1 MDIEASGLS
10 AEPAALR
17 GPVIRWLLDWA
28 HRVRLSRKLAI
39 ALAVA
44 AVASGFA
51 TYAAMTESGV
61 APAPRTVL
69 LLLNLDLIL
78 LLTLGVVVARRIVM
92 LWAER
97 RRGLAGSRLH
107 VQMVMLFSALAV
119 APAIVMALFSGLFFN
134 LGVEAWFSERVRVAL
149 NESLAVAE
157 AYLQEHREV
166 IRGDI
171 LEVASNLN
179 RQAAQLNANPRGFQQ
194 IADAAAAVRKLPE
207 IVIFDDVGR
216 VLAAVNRTDS
226 HRPTPLPLWAL
237 TEARDGGVVLFNP
250 DEEGPTAGLS
260 DRVRALVKLESFDD
274 LFLMVGRFVDPQA
287 IGHYQRTN
295 EAVQAYQSIEGQRS
309 GLQTT
314 FAALFVIVAV
324 LLLLAA
330 IWVGLVL
337 ANRLARP
344 IAQLVGAAERV
355 RSGDLG
361 ARVDE
366 RRSAGE
372 IGSLSRAFN
381 RMTSQL
387 EAQRRELIEANRQ
400 IDERRRFTE
409 AVLTGV
415 SSGVIGLDAEGRINL
430 PNRSASLLLSTDLDT
445 QIGAEFRA
453 VVPEMVPLLDAA
465 HLGPGR
471 PAEGQITIL
480 REGRRRTLF
489 VRIVGQPLENGSV
502 GFVVTFDDITELEA
516 AQRKAAWSDVARRI
530 AHEIKNPLT
539 PIQLSAERL
548 KRKYAGEIK
557 SDPETFRICT
567 DTIVRQVS
575 DIGRMVD
582 EFSSFA
588 RMPAPSL
595 REEDIGELVRQ
606 TVFLQRNGHPHI
618 TYDVDLPADGPVRL
632 VIDPRQIGQA
642 LTNLLKNAAEAIEGR
657 DAPADGT
664 VPPPGQ
670 ISVQLVEQADRTS
683 IVVEDNGK
691 GLPVENRERL
701 TEPYVTTRA
710 KGTGLG
716 LAIVKKIMEDHGGV
730 LILEDRLGGGT
741 RVTLAF
747 LGRTRAA
754 GTSQTGKAKEL
765 TKAAVH
771 GA

>member
-1 MDIEASGLS
+1 MDLEASGIT
-10 AEPAALR
+10 ADPAASR
-17 GPVIRWLLDWA
+17 GPLARRLADWA

-44 AVASGFA
+44 AVVSGFA
-51 TYAAMTESGV
+51 TYAAMTEGGV

-78 LLTLGVVVARRIVM
+78 LLALGVVVARRIVM

-107 VQMVMLFSALAV
+107 VQLVLLFSALAV
-119 APAIVMALFSGLFFN
+119 APAIVMALFSALFFN

-157 AYLQEHREV
+157 AYLQEHRDV

-179 RQAAQLNANPRGFQQ
+179 RQAEQLNASPRGFQQ
-194 IADAAAAVRKLPE
+194 IADAAAAVRKMPE
-207 IVIFDDVGR
+207 IVIFDDQGKI
-216 VLAAVNRTDS
+216 LAAVNRTES

-237 TEARDGGVVLFNP
+237 AEARDGRVVIFNP
-250 DEEGPTAGLS
+250 DDEEGPTAGLS

-274 LFLMVGRFVDPQA
+274 LFLMVGRIVDPQA

-295 EAVQAYQSIEGQRS
+295 EAVQAYQNIEGQRE

-314 FAALFVIVAV
+314 FAILFVIVAV

-330 IWVGLVL
+330 VWVGLVL

-415 SSGVIGLDAEGRINL
+415 SSGVVGLDADGRINL
-430 PNRSASLLLSTDLDT
+430 PNRSASMLLSTDLDA
-445 QIGAEFRA
+445 QIGGDFRA
-453 VVPEMVPLLDAA
+453 VAPEMVPLLDAA
-465 HLGPGR
+465 RLGVGR

-480 REGRRRTLF
+480 RDGRRRSLI
-489 VRIVGQPLENGSV
+489 VRIVGQPLENGSL

-548 KRKYAGEIK
+548 KRKYSSEIK

-567 DTIVRQVS
+567 DTIVRQVG

-588 RMPAPSL
+588 RMPAPSM

-606 TVFLQRNGHPHI
+606 TVFLQRNGHPDI
-618 TYDVDLPADGPVRL
+618 AYDVDLPADGPVRL
-632 VIDPRQIGQA
+632 ALDPRQIGQA

-657 DAPADGT
+657 DAAAGAARPQGRIT
-664 VPPPGQ
+664 VR
-670 ISVQLVEQADRTS
+670 VVEAEDRTL

-691 GLPVENRERL
+691 GLPLENRERL

-716 LAIVKKIMEDHGGV
+716 LAIVKKIMEDHGGALV
-730 LILEDRLGGGT
+730 LEDRPGGGT

-747 LGRTRAA
+747 LGRVRAKSP
-754 GTSQTGKAKEL
+754 SQTSPAQEL